1 MIELL
6 KLYFVQT
13 GFGYAV
19 ISAIVVVTV
28 SCLGSAK
35 GIWIASSQAAGVL
48 SEKPELFWEDARTH
62 GFAGHSG
69 FLRLHLRHYDCP
81 SYRCD

>member
-13 GFGYAV
+13 GFGWV
-19 ISAIVVVTV
+19 VLGAIVVVTV

-48 SEKPELFWEDARTH
+48 SEKPDRLF
-62 GFAGHSG
+62 
-69 FLRLHLRHYDCP
+69 
-81 SYRCD
+81 

>member
-13 GFGYAV
+13 GFGGV
-19 ISAIVVVTV
+19 LIGAIVVVTL

-35 GIWIASSQAAGVL
+35 GI
-48 SEKPELFWEDARTH
+48 
-62 GFAGHSG
+62 
-69 FLRLHLRHYDCP
+69 
-81 SYRCD
+81 